1 MLWNTHNQYPT
12 PNSHKLN
19 IHTKTQLHNRPKN
32 VHHLPCWRGVIE
44 GVAAV
49 AAWEFLTEGKG
60 VTDRHVGVRHLGEG
74 SAEIH

>member
-1 MLWNTHNQYPT
+1 
-12 PNSHKLN
+12 
-19 IHTKTQLHNRPKN
+19 
-32 VHHLPCWRGVIE
+32 VIE